1 MVTVARVV
9 PMTAPDMSYRSS
21 LKHIAVEEPIDLLVH
36 RPFGY
41 VVARLCYPTR
51 ISPDQLT
58 IVSMLLGVAAGVLV
72 GASVGRAGAGWLP
85 LAAGLF
91 VLSAIIDCSDGQ
103 LARMRRSSSR
113 LGRMLDG
120 AVDAVVQIAIV
131 PAAVV
136 HMFVRRGGAG
146 QWDAWAW
153 AIAGVLAVLLG
164 MRHTTLYDQYKNLW
178 VRNGTPSTTDCDDV
192 DDLERDIAEAR
203 AKGPLSWLDLFRF
216 NFYRTHL
223 ALVAATMRVVDPY
236 VPERFRSMPAYSEAN
251 GERYRALNATLMR
264 AWSFFGVG
272 THIFTMA
279 LALAVNRLEAYIVLR
294 LVLFNVVLAALVP
307 AQRRASRAFF
317 RSEVAS

>member
-1 MVTVARVV
+1 MVTVARREF
-9 PMTAPDMSYRSS
+9 MSAPDLSYRSS
-21 LKHIAVEEPIDLLVH
+21 LKHVAVEEPIDLLVH
-36 RPFGY
+36 RPLGY
-41 VVARLCYPTR
+41 VLARLCYPTR

-58 IVSMLLGVAAGVLV
+58 VVSMLLGIAAGALIY
-72 GASVGRAGAGWLP
+72 ASVGRDGYGFLP
-85 LAAGLF
+85 HAALLF
-91 VLSAIIDCSDGQ
+91 VLSAIVDCSDGQ

-120 AVDAVVQIAIV
+120 AVDAVVQIAVV
-131 PAAVV
+131 PAGIV
-136 HMFVRRGGAG
+136 HMFARLGGAS
-146 QWDAWAW
+146 QWHAWAW
-153 AIAGVLAVLLG
+153 AVAGVLAVLGG

-178 VRNGTPSTTDCDDV
+178 VRNATPSTVDCDDV

-236 VPERFRSMPAYSEAN
+236 VPERFRSMPAYSDDGAR
-251 GERYRALNATLMR
+251 RYRSLNTALMR

-294 LVLFNVVLAALVP
+294 LVLFNVALVALVP
-307 AQRRASRAFF
+307 AQRRASQQYFRAE
-317 RSEVAS
+317 SAA